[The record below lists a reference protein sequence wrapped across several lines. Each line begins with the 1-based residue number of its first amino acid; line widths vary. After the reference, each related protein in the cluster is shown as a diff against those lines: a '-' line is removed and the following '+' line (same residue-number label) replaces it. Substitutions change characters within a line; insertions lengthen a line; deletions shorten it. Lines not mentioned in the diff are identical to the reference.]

1 MTDKTYR
8 HSIVAMG
15 TVVTIQVAGPRF
27 DDQLT
32 HRAFDW
38 FRGIESTCTRFDPSS
53 ELMQLTSRVGE
64 AVSVSTILFQA
75 IQFALAVAKES
86 NGAFD
91 PTVGHLMENYGFNT
105 HHRSGKVIRTEV
117 TPAAGVSYRDVLVDP
132 DRGTVTLQRP
142 LVLDLGAVAK
152 GLAIDLAARE
162 LKPLENF
169 AVDAGGDLYLAGVNH
184 QSKPWTI
191 GIRHPYVDN
200 ELLGSINVSDRAVCT
215 SGNYER
221 PDHILDARTGKPTHG
236 AASVTVVGA
245 TAMLADALATAAF
258 VLGPK
263 EGIQLLSRLG
273 VEGIIFSASL
283 ERYATAGMNS

>member
-1 MTDKTYR
+1 VTDKTYR

-27 DDQLT
+27 DDQMT
-32 HRAFDW
+32 HRAFEW
-38 FRGIESTCTRFDPSS
+38 FRGIESTCTRFDPTS
-53 ELMQLTSRVGE
+53 ELMQLSSRVGE

-86 NGAFD
+86 GGAFD

-105 HHRSGKVIRTEV
+105 HHRSGKIIRTEV
-117 TPAAGVSYRDVLVDP
+117 TSAAGVSYRDVLVDS

-184 QSKPWTI
+184 DGKPWTI

-200 ELLGSINVSDRAVCT
+200 ELLGSISVSDRAVCT

-221 PDHILDARTGKPTHG
+221 PDHILDARTGKPTNR

-258 VLGPK
+258 VLGPE
-263 EGIQLLSRLG
+263 EGIQLLGRLG

-283 ERYATAGMNS
+283 ERYATPGMNS

>member
-1 MTDKTYR
+1 
-8 HSIVAMG
+8 MG

-27 DDQLT
+27 DEQLT
-32 HRAFDW
+32 NRAFEW
-38 FRGIESTCTRFDPSS
+38 FRGIESTCTRFDPTS
-53 ELMQLTSRVGE
+53 ELMQLSSRVGE

-86 NGAFD
+86 GGAFD

-105 HHRSGKVIRTEV
+105 HHRSGKIIRTEV
-117 TPAAGVSYRDVLVDP
+117 TSAAGVSYRDVLVDS

-184 QSKPWTI
+184 DGKPWTI

-200 ELLGSINVSDRAVCT
+200 ELLGSISVSDRAVCT

-221 PDHILDARTGKPTHG
+221 PDHILDARTGKPTNR

-258 VLGPK
+258 VLGPE
-263 EGIQLLSRLG
+263 EGIQLLGRLG

-283 ERYATAGMNS
+283 ERYATPGMNS

>member
-1 MTDKTYR
+1 VTDTTYR

-15 TVVTIQVAGPRF
+15 TVVTIQVAGPLF
-27 DDQLT
+27 DDELA
-32 HRAFDW
+32 HRAFEW
-38 FRGIESTCTRFDPSS
+38 FRGIETTCTRFDPSS
-53 ELMQLTSRVGE
+53 ELMQLTNRVGE
-64 AVSVSTILFQA
+64 AVPVSTILFQA

-86 NGAFD
+86 GGAFD
-91 PTVGHLMENYGFNT
+91 PTVGHLMESYGFNT
-105 HHRSGKVIRTEV
+105 HHRSGNIIRTEV
-117 TPAAGVSYRDVLVDP
+117 APAAAVSYRDVLIDSA
-132 DRGTVTLQRP
+132 RGTVMLQRP

-184 QSKPWTI
+184 DGKPWSV
-191 GIRHPYVDN
+191 GIRHPYAEN
-200 ELLGSINVSDRAVCT
+200 ELLGSISVSDRAVCT

-258 VLGPK
+258 VLGPE

-273 VEGIIFSASL
+273 VEGIIFSTSL
-283 ERYATAGMNS
+283 ERYATAGMNA

>member
-1 MTDKTYR
+1 
-8 HSIVAMG
+8 MG

-91 PTVGHLMENYGFNT
+91 PTVGHLMETYGFNT

>member
-1 MTDKTYR
+1 
-8 HSIVAMG
+8 MG
-15 TVVTIQVAGPRF
+15 TVVTIQVAGPLF
-27 DDQLT
+27 DDELA
-32 HRAFDW
+32 HRAFEW

-64 AVSVSTILFQA
+64 AVPVSTILFQA

-86 NGAFD
+86 EGAFD
-91 PTVGHLMENYGFNT
+91 PTVGHLMESYGFNT
-105 HHRSGKVIRTEV
+105 HHRSGKIIRTDV
-117 TPAAGVSYRDVLVDP
+117 APASAVSYRDVLIDP

-162 LKPLENF
+162 LKPLDNF

-184 QSKPWTI
+184 DGKPWSV
-191 GIRHPYVDN
+191 GIRHPYAEN
-200 ELLGSINVSDRAVCT
+200 ELLGSISVSDRAVCT

-221 PDHILDARTGKPTHG
+221 PDHILDARTGKPTQG
-236 AASVTVVGA
+236 AASVTVVAA

-258 VLGPK
+258 VLGPE

-273 VEGIIFSASL
+273 VEGMIFSTSL
-283 ERYATAGMNS
+283 ERYATAGMTS

>member
-27 DDQLT
+27 DDQMT
-32 HRAFDW
+32 HRAFEW
-38 FRGIESTCTRFDPSS
+38 FRGIESTCTRFDPTS
-53 ELMQLTSRVGE
+53 ELMQLSSRVGE

-86 NGAFD
+86 GGAFD

-105 HHRSGKVIRTEV
+105 HHRSGKIIRTEV
-117 TPAAGVSYRDVLVDP
+117 TSAAGVSYRDVLVDS

-184 QSKPWTI
+184 DGKPWTI

-200 ELLGSINVSDRAVCT
+200 ELLGSISVSDRAVCT

-221 PDHILDARTGKPTHG
+221 PDHILDARTGKPTNR

-258 VLGPK
+258 VLGPE
-263 EGIQLLSRLG
+263 EGIQLLGRLG

-283 ERYATAGMNS
+283 ERYATPGMNS

>member
-1 MTDKTYR
+1 
-8 HSIVAMG
+8 MG

-32 HRAFDW
+32 HRAFEW

-53 ELMQLTSRVGE
+53 ELMQLSSRVGE

-86 NGAFD
+86 GGAFD

-105 HHRSGKVIRTEV
+105 HHRSGKIIRTEV
-117 TPAAGVSYRDVLVDP
+117 TSAAGVSYRDVLVDS

-184 QSKPWTI
+184 DGKPWTI

-200 ELLGSINVSDRAVCT
+200 ELLGSISVSDRAVCT

-221 PDHILDARTGKPTHG
+221 PDHILDARTGKPTNR

-258 VLGPK
+258 VLGPE
-263 EGIQLLSRLG
+263 EGIQLLGRLG

-283 ERYATAGMNS
+283 ERYATPGMNS

>member
-1 MTDKTYR
+1 
-8 HSIVAMG
+8 MG

-27 DDQLT
+27 DDQMT
-32 HRAFDW
+32 HRAFEW
-38 FRGIESTCTRFDPSS
+38 FRGIESTCTRFDPTS
-53 ELMQLTSRVGE
+53 ELMQLSSRVGE

-86 NGAFD
+86 GGAFD

-105 HHRSGKVIRTEV
+105 HHRSGKIIRTEV
-117 TPAAGVSYRDVLVDP
+117 TSAAGVSYRDVLVDS

-184 QSKPWTI
+184 DGKPWTI

-200 ELLGSINVSDRAVCT
+200 ELLGSISVSDRAVCT

-221 PDHILDARTGKPTHG
+221 PDHILDARTGKPTNR

-258 VLGPK
+258 VLGPE
-263 EGIQLLSRLG
+263 EGIQLLGRLG

-283 ERYATAGMNS
+283 ERYATPGMNS

>member
-32 HRAFDW
+32 HRAFEW

-53 ELMQLTSRVGE
+53 ELMQLSSRVGE

-86 NGAFD
+86 GGAFD

-105 HHRSGKVIRTEV
+105 HHRSGKIIRTEV
-117 TPAAGVSYRDVLVDP
+117 TSAAGVSYRDVLVDS
-132 DRGTVTLQRP
+132 DRGTVTLRQP

-184 QSKPWTI
+184 DGKPWTI

-200 ELLGSINVSDRAVCT
+200 ELLGSISVSDRAVCT

-221 PDHILDARTGKPTHG
+221 PDHILDARTGKPTNR

-258 VLGPK
+258 VLGPE
-263 EGIQLLSRLG
+263 EGIQLLGRLG

-283 ERYATAGMNS
+283 ERYATPGMNS